1 VKAFLV
7 IVLCVLCPGC
17 SLLGYL
23 VGHAKG
29 HSYGARMEL
38 TSSMIFLTIARSG
51 IEQGEHA
58 SAVQAIDKGLDA
70 AGDTILKL
78 EKSGPKLGLMAV
90 ALRPGSTEKEMAE
103 MRAKI
108 GASLKWQRSPVPEK
122 VYQALGVP
130 VVPGNQTSSASGN
143 MPMIPAEAG
152 GSPATPGQAPATT
165 PAPAPKQPQLPPGI
179 ERRQR

>member
-1 VKAFLV
+1 MKAFLV

-23 VGHAKG
+23 VGHTKG

-38 TSSMIFLTIARSG
+38 TSSMIFLTIARSK

-58 SAVQAIDKGLDA
+58 SAVEAIDKGLDA

-78 EKSGPKLGLMAV
+78 EKSGPKPGLIAV
-90 ALRPGSTEKEMAE
+90 ALRPGSSEKEITE

-108 GASLKWQRSPVPEK
+108 AASLKWQRSPVPEK
-122 VYQALGVP
+122 VYQVLGVP
-130 VVPGNQTSSASGN
+130 VVPGNQSSSTSGN

-152 GSPATPGQAPATT
+152 GASAAPAQSPATT
-165 PAPAPKQPQLPPGI
+165 PAPKEPQLPPGI